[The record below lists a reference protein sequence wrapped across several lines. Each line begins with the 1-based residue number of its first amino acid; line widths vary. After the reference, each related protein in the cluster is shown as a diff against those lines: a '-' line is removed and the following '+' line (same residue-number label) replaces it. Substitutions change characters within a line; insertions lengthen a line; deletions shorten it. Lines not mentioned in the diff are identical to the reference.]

1 MGERVGFAREVL
13 PNGTLSVNEE
23 TAVSFAVQ
31 NRVRYCRI
39 GNLSGAGMR
48 LVYFADS
55 LRISL

>member
-48 LVYFADS
+48 
-55 LRISL
+55 